1 MRPADDT
8 PVMRQHRAAKEQH
21 PDAIVFFRMGDFYE
35 LFYEDAVVASKAL
48 ELTLTSRNKGSDDPI
63 PMAGV
68 PHHAAS
74 GYVQRLLEQGF
85 KVAICEQ
92 MADPKTV
99 KGIVP
104 REVVRVVS
112 PGLTYDDNGIT
123 PSQNHWVVAVSEH
136 GFAALDFSTGELLA
150 AELDNRETLAA
161 ELTRFDPKEIVLEPE
176 VEQGL
181 VRLIT
186 ELRPKTS
193 RRIAPQ
199 RFVDELAVLDGLLG
213 AAEAERIQPSQ
224 PARAAAAAL
233 VAVLRTAEPKLQS
246 LPLRLLRHEPGE
258 HLLLDESTQ
267 AHLELVRSLA
277 GEQETSL
284 LAQLDRTKT
293 AAGARLLRRRLLAPL
308 RDLGAIRRR
317 HDQVECLLAQP
328 RERELLR
335 DALSHVGDLERLAVK
350 ISVGRVEP
358 KNLAA
363 LRRTLLA
370 LPEVARAVLAAAA
383 TLGGIETPQLD
394 EAADLAVLLARAL
407 AETLP
412 AKMGDSPLFARGYD
426 ATLDEARALQE
437 GGEKLLLECEEAL
450 RAESQIDS
458 LKLRYTRVFG
468 HYVEVTRSKLA
479 KAPSTWRRKQT
490 VANAERYTTDEL
502 DLLSEKLAMAEANAD
517 LRERQLFAELVT
529 ALSAHTARLHGI
541 MACVAEW
548 DVAASLA
555 DVAHRHDY
563 ARPEVDAGLCLAIEE
578 GRHPVV
584 ERMVQGGAFVPND
597 CTLQASEE
605 GAGVDVAR
613 FWVLTGPN
621 MAGKST
627 FMRQIALIVLMAQ
640 MGSFVPAKRARIGL
654 VDRILTRVGASDN
667 LARGESTFMVEM
679 KETAHV
685 LRRATRRSLVIL
697 DEIGRGT
704 STFDGLAIAWSVAEY
719 LHDTACCRTLFATHY
734 HELTEIVKTRPSA
747 ENYSVSAKEHEGEL
761 VFFHAIERGA
771 ASEGYGIACAKLA
784 GVPESV
790 VDRARTL
797 LGDLEAKA
805 KQKRRVRVEPA
816 PQLGLFEPPA
826 DTLISKRLQALDL
839 NRTTPLEALQI
850 LAELKAQSS

>member
-1 MRPADDT
+1 
-8 PVMRQHRAAKEQH
+8 MRQHRAAKEQH

-35 LFYEDAVVASKAL
+35 LFYDDAVVASKAL
-48 ELTLTSRNKGSDDPI
+48 ELTLTSRNKGSEDQI

-74 GYVQRLLEQGF
+74 GYVQRLLELGH

-104 REVVRVVS
+104 RAVVRVVS

-123 PSQNHWVVAVSEH
+123 PGQNHWVVAVSAA
-136 GFAALDFSTGELLA
+136 GFAALDFTTGELLA
-150 AELDNRETLAA
+150 AAIEDRETLAA
-161 ELTRFDPKEIVLEPE
+161 ELVRFDPKEIVLEPD
-176 VEQGL
+176 VEQAL
-181 VRLIT
+181 VTDIAS
-186 ELRPKTS
+186 LRPRTS
-193 RRIAPQ
+193 RRIAA
-199 RFVDELAVLDGLLG
+199 RAFADELPALDAVL
-213 AAEAERIQPSQ
+213 AVAEATRIQPSV

-233 VAVLRTAEPKLQS
+233 VAVLRTAEPTLQS

-335 DALSHVGDLERLAVK
+335 EALAQVGDLERLAVK

-363 LRRTLLA
+363 LRRSLLA

-383 TLGGIETPQLD
+383 TLGGIETPKLD
-394 EAADLAVLLARAL
+394 EASDLATLLAQAL

-412 AKMGDSPLFARGYD
+412 AKMGDGPLFAAGYD
-426 ATLDEARALQE
+426 AELDEARGLQD
-437 GGEKLLLECEEAL
+437 GGEKLLLACEEKL
-450 RAESQIDS
+450 RAESQIQS

-468 HYVEVTRSKLA
+468 HYVEVTRSNVA
-479 KAPSTWRRKQT
+479 RVPGTWRRKQT

-502 DLLSEKLAMAEANAD
+502 DLLSEKLAMAEANAE
-517 LRERQLFAELVT
+517 LRERHLFGALVAT
-529 ALSAHTARLHGI
+529 LSHHTARLRGI
-541 MACVAEW
+541 MECVAEW

-563 ARPEVDAGLCLAIEE
+563 CRPEVDAGLCLAIEE

-584 ERMVQGGAFVPND
+584 ERMVHGGAFVPND
-597 CTLQASEE
+597 CTLQAAEE
-605 GAGVDVAR
+605 GSSADAAR

-627 FMRQIALIVLMAQ
+627 FMRQVALIVLMAQ
-640 MGSFVPAKRARIGL
+640 MGSFVPARRARIGL
-654 VDRILTRVGASDN
+654 VDRVLTRVGASDN

-685 LRRATRRSLVIL
+685 LRRATRRSLVVL

-747 ENYSVSAKEHEGEL
+747 ENYSVSAKEHDGEL

-771 ASEGYGIACAKLA
+771 ASESYGIACAKLA

-805 KQKRRVRVEPA
+805 KTKRKTRIEAP
-816 PQLGLFEPPA
+816 PQLGLFEAPA
-826 DTLISKRLQALDL
+826 DTAITKRLQGLDL

-850 LAELKAQSS
+850 LSELKAAQTS